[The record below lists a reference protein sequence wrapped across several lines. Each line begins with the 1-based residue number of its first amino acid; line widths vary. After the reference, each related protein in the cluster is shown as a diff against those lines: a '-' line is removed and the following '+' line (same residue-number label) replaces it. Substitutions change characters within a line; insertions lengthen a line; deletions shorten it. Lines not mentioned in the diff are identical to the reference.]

1 MEASNLHPPGQA
13 KIIGEDDDNA
23 GPGPQIMSASTLKRD
38 DVYNLANDKLGTIH
52 DIMIDVP
59 RGRVAYVVLARGGIL
74 GIGDKLFAIPW
85 TALTLDTERQ
95 CFLLNVDVQRL
106 KDAEGF
112 DKDHWPSMADLSWA
126 KQLHEYYDQP
136 PYW

>member
-1 MEASNLHPPGQA
+1 MDSSNMHPAGQA
-13 KIIGEDDDNA
+13 RIIGEADDSA
-23 GPGPQIMSASTLKRD
+23 GPGPQILSASALRHD
-38 DVYNLANDKLGTIH
+38 DIYNLADEKLGTIH
-52 DIMIDVP
+52 DIMIDVV
-59 RGRVAYVVLARGGIL
+59 RGRVAYAVLSRGGIL

-85 TALTLDTERQ
+85 GALTLDAQSQ

-126 KQLHEYYDQP
+126 QQLHEYYDQP